1 VALVDIVSKIDPS
14 AKIFYLDTE
23 VLFPETYEL
32 VERVVERYRVQPLRA
47 AAAVT
52 MTDQARL
59 YGDELWKIQPE
70 LCCSIRKVQPLT
82 AVLRPLSAWIT
93 GIRRDQTPARANAG
107 IIDWDGDFGLVKV
120 NPLARWSDADVW
132 SYIGENEVPYNSL
145 HDNGY
150 PSIGCTHCTRSI
162 KPGEGPRSGRWA
174 ESDKTECGLHEQ
186 TDA

>member
-1 VALVDIVSKIDPS
+1 
-14 AKIFYLDTE
+14 
-23 VLFPETYEL
+23 
-32 VERVVERYRVQPLRA
+32 
-47 AAAVT
+47 
-52 MTDQARL
+52 
-59 YGDELWKIQPE
+59 
-70 LCCSIRKVQPLT
+70 
-82 AVLRPLSAWIT
+82 VLRPLSAWIT

-120 NPLARWSDADVW
+120 SPLARWSDADVW
-132 SYIGENEVPYNSL
+132 SYIGENEVPYNPL

-174 ESDKTECGLHEQ
+174 ESDKTECGPHEQ